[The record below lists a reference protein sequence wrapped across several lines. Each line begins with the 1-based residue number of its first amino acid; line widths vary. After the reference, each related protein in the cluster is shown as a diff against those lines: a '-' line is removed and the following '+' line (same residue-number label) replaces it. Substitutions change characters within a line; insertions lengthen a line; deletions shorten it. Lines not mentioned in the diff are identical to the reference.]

1 MTTNRWL
8 ALLLIL
14 VFLAGLAGCEGDPG
28 YVQNTID
35 KKKEA
40 EKKIWLI
47 TARHALDLYRA
58 QQQKWPEKL
67 QEVPGI
73 PKLPEPLSWIY
84 NNKTG
89 QIIIGER
96 RK

>member
-1 MTTNRWL
+1 MIKHRWL
-8 ALLLIL
+8 LVLL
-14 VFLAGLAGCEGDPG
+14 VAFLASFWGCEGDPG

-47 TARHALDLYRA
+47 TARHTLDLYKA
-58 QQQKWPEKL
+58 QHQKWPEKL
-67 QEVPGI
+67 QDVPGI
-73 PKLPEPLSWIY
+73 PKLPKPLAWIY
-84 NNKTG
+84 NSKTG

-96 RK
+96 NN